1 MKVTGTQP
9 SSVVVAQKSPKTDDT
24 VTALISA
31 LTTSL
36 TPKTEQAQPAEL
48 AHANTDSV
56 QNADQVMSTLED
68 QLAAFTSNPQ
78 FTPHAP
84 THHAQLLRHFT
95 PCTSTHLGLEPI
107 CDHGGAHTLSVNTTT
122 HSLPIYFAFG
132 MPDTYFLCA
141 VTLVCICVCAL
152 GVNWR

>member
-56 QNADQVMSTLED
+56 QNVDQVMSTLED
-68 QLAAFTSNPQ
+68 QLAAFTNSHHMHQ
-78 FTPHAP
+78 RIMHSFYDILHHAP
-84 THHAQLLRHFT
+84 
-95 PCTSTHLGLEPI
+95 
-107 CDHGGAHTLSVNTTT
+107 AHIWGWNPSVIMVVHT
-122 HSLPIYFAFG
+122 HS
-132 MPDTYFLCA
+132 
-141 VTLVCICVCAL
+141 V
-152 GVNWR
+152 